1 MNMNI
6 KKLKEKIKSIKNLEL
21 YIAAVLGIVVLLAVL
36 LGSSTK
42 TDKTTEDC
50 SDFDAYIAA
59 MENKI
64 SSVVEKIDGC
74 KNVKVA
80 ISYSAVGEKVYA
92 YETERKTVNGT
103 VVEVS
108 SLVTVK
114 GEPLVLKTL
123 SPTIC
128 GVVVAVNCNDD
139 AVTKMKIKQVVVTLL
154 DVSIDNVQVFTYKN

>member
-1 MNMNI
+1 MNI
-6 KKLKEKIKSIKNLEL
+6 KKLKEKLKSVKNLEL
-21 YIAAVLGIVVLLAVL
+21 YVALVLGVVALLAIVF
-36 LGSSTK
+36 GGSTK

-64 SSVVEKIDGC
+64 SSVLEKMYGC
-74 KNVKVA
+74 KNVEVA
-80 ISYSAVGEKVYA
+80 ISYNAVGEKEYA
-92 YETERKTVNGT
+92 YQTETKTVNGT

-123 SPTIC
+123 PPSIC
-128 GVVVAVNCNDD
+128 GVVVVADCNDD

-154 DVSIDNVQVFTYKN
+154 EVSVDNVQVFTYKN